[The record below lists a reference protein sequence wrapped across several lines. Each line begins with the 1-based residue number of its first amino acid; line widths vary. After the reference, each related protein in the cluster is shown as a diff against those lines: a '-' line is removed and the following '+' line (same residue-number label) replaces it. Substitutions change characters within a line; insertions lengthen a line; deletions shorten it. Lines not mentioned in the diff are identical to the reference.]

1 MSSVFHIVGIVLAVL
16 AAIGLLIAV
25 YADRSKG
32 RRRCPRCWFDMSATR
47 SLLCPECGRT
57 HKHEGRMYL
66 TRRHWRWAVLFVVLL
81 AGGRAVYEV
90 PRIRAVGP
98 QGYAPEWAMRR
109 GMSYLPRLGP
119 QWTARFDDMLTPD
132 RPKQFWRDVVTRGL
146 AILDDPDQPVAT
158 HAWAA
163 QTLARIQTGSPFHI
177 ASGGQFANQ
186 VRLHDVDAAR
196 AARVLTR
203 HLASPDM
210 RLRQAAAECLT
221 DLRSYESTVALPRLI
236 ATLRARTP
244 ADPKEAWTDA
254 QLHSSIN
261 AMLERPEAVRSVLID
276 DGDIPLPASLAP
288 LARIDAETPAAER
301 LGVITALLDDA
312 DARVRVL
319 AHWMLAFQTNA
330 DASGLIARARADA
343 DPRVRT
349 MAYFYASMRRLSDAQ
364 ALALA
369 SALLDEG
376 DPSARSGALEIIEGL
391 IANATQSSE
400 GRRSDMP
407 WAAPSTPIDP
417 ESFRALEPRILAL
430 VTSDPQWWI
439 RRNASMIAARLPGV
453 SGDTLLAAAQAVLLD
468 PQEDVSMNAGVL
480 VSKLDHRAAELVT
493 PLLGRIRDPATSPDA
508 RANAIQ
514 TVSSL
519 GFERDDVVEVV
530 ENVAF
535 NAQASRRE
543 RYFAL
548 RGLGMFP
555 RHKERLVP
563 RLRELLASDDDS
575 IRRIARDALIALG
588 DPADGN
594 VGSP

>member
-1 MSSVFHIVGIVLAVL
+1 MSSVFHIVGIVLAIL
-16 AAIGLLIAV
+16 AAIGLLIAL

-90 PRIRAVGP
+90 PRIRQVGP

-132 RPKQFWRDVVTRGL
+132 RPKEFWRDVVTRAL
-146 AILDDPDQPVAT
+146 AILDDPDQPVET

-163 QTLARIQTGSPFHI
+163 QTLARIQTGSPFHT
-177 ASGGQFANQ
+177 ASGGEFANQ
-186 VRLHDVDAAR
+186 VRLEEVDPAR

-221 DLRSYESTVALPRLI
+221 DLRSYESVIALPRLI

-254 QLHSSIN
+254 QLHSNIN

-276 DGDIPLPASLAP
+276 DGDIPLPPSLAP

-301 LGVITALLDDA
+301 LRILTALLDDA

-319 AHWMLAFQTNA
+319 AHWMLAFEA
-330 DASGLIARARADA
+330 DSDALALIARARADA

-349 MAYFYASMRRLSDAQ
+349 MSYFYAAMAQLSDAQ
-364 ALALA
+364 AYALA
-369 SALLDEG
+369 TSLFDDA
-376 DPSARSGALEIIEGL
+376 DPSARAGGLEIVERL
-391 IANATQSSE
+391 IAHATTASE
-400 GRRSDMP
+400 GSGRAVP
-407 WAAPSTPIDP
+407 WAEPSTPLDP
-417 ESFRALEPRILAL
+417 EKFRAIEPRLLAL
-430 VTSDPQWWI
+430 VTSDPEWWV
-439 RRNASMIAARLPGV
+439 RRNASLVVTRVPGV
-453 SGDTLLAAAQAVLLD
+453 SSDTLLAAAQSVVLD
-468 PQEDVSMNAGVL
+468 PQEDVWMHADTL
-480 VSKLDHRAAELVT
+480 IARLDQRAAELVT
-493 PLLGRIRDPATSPDA
+493 PLLARIRDPATSAVA

-514 TVSSL
+514 AIASVGS
-519 GFERDDVVEVV
+519 ERDDVFEVV
-530 ENVAF
+530 QHAAF
-535 NAQASRRE
+535 NPQASGRE
-543 RYFAL
+543 RIFAL
-548 RGLGMFP
+548 RALGQFP
-555 RHKERLVP
+555 RHKDRLVP
-563 RLRELLASDDDS
+563 PLRELLSSDES
-575 IRRIARDALIALG
+575 TFRRLAREALLALG

-594 VGSP
+594 AASP